1 MKHFFK
7 ENFVLVTGITL
18 PLALALVFFIA
29 TRVSI
34 MDVEK
39 PVTAVIFTT
48 GYYQGTVGYDFEVK
62 DGQLIFSYSK
72 PEHDYNQEKPRL
84 FIYEPDK
91 NASREI
97 DLPSLDTKKGSSAV
111 IEAAGKNINTKE
123 QSPDGFTF
131 ETAHSGGGS
140 NLMTEVFGGGSRYR
154 GACVLRKGGY
164 RHDVP
169 QAREYS
175 CRFIGWYTE

>member
-7 ENFVLVTGITL
+7 ENFVLVAGITL

-29 TRVSI
+29 TRVSV
-34 MDVEK
+34 MGVEK
-39 PVTAVIFTT
+39 PTTAVIFTT
-48 GYYQGTVGYDFEVK
+48 GYYQRTAGYNFQVEN
-62 DGQLIFSYSK
+62 GQLTFSYSN
-72 PEHDYNQEKPRL
+72 PAQDYNQEKPRL

-91 NASREI
+91 DASREI
-97 DLPSLDTKKGSSAV
+97 ELPSLDTKEGSSAI
-111 IEAAGKNINTKE
+111 IEETGQNIDTKE

-131 ETAHSGGGS
+131 EAAYSSGRS
-140 NLMTEVFGGGSRYR
+140 NIMTDIFGGGSRYR
-154 GACVLRKGGY
+154 DNCVLRKGGY

-169 QAREYS
+169 QARDYS